1 MAPTVNRGISFSLRC
16 QVSCLLSIFTNRC
29 LLLTGSISPSVM
41 IPENRLAILLDQ
53 VKASWINDCLYH
65 NTKES
70 PSLYHNHVCDRAD
83 FPNRSIHELRDHEN
97 EVWHLAFSNDGTR
110 LATAS
115 QDKTVVIYDVTNN
128 FRFLLALGDH
138 DAGVCYVAWSPDDSK
153 LLTCTREQDNSLR
166 VWDTKV
172 RVNPWRCCAATNV
185 TSRDI
190 VLANLLIMTHQPQLQ
205 PGHRTGNP
213 SW

>member
-1 MAPTVNRGISFSLRC
+1 
-16 QVSCLLSIFTNRC
+16 
-29 LLLTGSISPSVM
+29 M

-53 VKASWINDCLYH
+53 VKAGWINDCMYH
-65 NTKES
+65 NTEES
-70 PSLYHNHVCDRAD
+70 PSLYHDHICDPAD

-138 DAGVCYVAWSPDDSK
+138 DAGVCYVSWSPDDSK
-153 LLTCTREQDNSLR
+153 LITCTREQDNSLR

-172 RVNPWRCCAATNV
+172 RVNLQRYWAATNL
-185 TSRDI
+185 T
-190 VLANLLIMTHQPQLQ
+190 
-205 PGHRTGNP
+205 
-213 SW
+213 